1 MKQLLAALAASAAL
15 AAPAAAQNTYSYGS
29 QPVFDRMQ
37 RDREIRGI
45 VQEEIRYQRPTS
57 GGGMPREY
65 SPSGSCYYCDSLI
78 K

>member
-15 AAPAAAQNTYSYGS
+15 AVPAAAQNTYSYGS

-45 VQEEIRYQRPTS
+45 VQEEIRYQRPRIHSSYT
-57 GGGMPREY
+57 
-65 SPSGSCYYCDSLI
+65 
-78 K
+78 